1 MGNGT
6 RIAIRDEEG
15 KQRLLWEA
23 VRRALLMIVRAIE
36 KVYNIGSDE

>member
-6 RIAIRDEEG
+6 RIITKSPEET
-15 KQRLLWEA
+15 QRFLWEA
-23 VRRALLMIVRAIE
+23 VRRALLAIVRAIE